1 MDNMDNMIL
10 QCLKKNSRIKASEIS
25 KEIHLSVS
33 AVLER
38 IHKMEKN
45 GVIKNFTIVV
55 DEAKLGNETSALM
68 EISLDHPKYY
78 DSFTDAIRAH
88 KNIVFC
94 YYLTGDFD
102 FMIKILCK
110 SSAEL
115 EKIHREIKCLGGV
128 SGTKTHFILKN
139 VKEGIIE

>member
-1 MDNMDNMIL
+1 
-10 QCLKKNSRIKASEIS
+10 
-25 KEIHLSVS
+25 
-33 AVLER
+33 
-38 IHKMEKN
+38 MEKN

-68 EISLDHPKYY
+68 EVSLDHPKYY
-78 DSFTDAIRAH
+78 DSFTDAIRAN

-139 VKEGIIE
+139 VKEGILE